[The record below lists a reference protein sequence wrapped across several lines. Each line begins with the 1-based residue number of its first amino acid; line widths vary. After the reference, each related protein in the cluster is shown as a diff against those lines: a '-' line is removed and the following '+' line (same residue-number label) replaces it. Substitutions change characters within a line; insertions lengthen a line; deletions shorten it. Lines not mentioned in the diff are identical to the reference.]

1 MMMMTS
7 GSSIRGDSGSGSRSR
22 MMWASIQKVEHVD
35 RQLSVWRGDRND
47 TRERFLWSEVSWL
60 SSMTD
65 SDRGVVN
72 QCGVWW
78 CWQRALPSCS
88 TWCPSWTVPTW
99 RSSIR
104 CHLPLTSLALPT
116 PWKRWLSVSLV
127 IIWLLEA
134 VTFKITIWWS
144 NIVLYL
150 SDKTDSKK

>member
-65 SDRGVVN
+65 SDRPAVLSTSVVCDDADSEHFHPARHGV
-72 QCGVWW
+72 QAG
-78 CWQRALPSCS
+78 QSRRGARPSDAIYH
-88 TWCPSWTVPTW
+88 WPAWLCP
-99 RSSIR
+99 RR
-104 CHLPLTSLALPT
+104 G
-116 PWKRWLSVSLV
+116 KGDFLSV
-127 IIWLLEA
+127 
-134 VTFKITIWWS
+134 WS
-144 NIVLYL
+144 SFDCWKL
-150 SDKTDSKK
+150 